1 MFVISLY
8 KTGLGVCTMIAHL
21 KSLLSKFN
29 DTSVERAAI
38 DFETGLAALLVE
50 VMRADGKVLTEE
62 LENIQNTL
70 IHYCELELDAASRLL
85 TKAKQLV
92 EQAIDLYSFVNVVNE
107 HTSDI
112 ERIEIIELLWQVAFA
127 DGQVDGQ
134 EDHVIRK
141 IAGLMYVTHADFIQA
156 KINVDESRK
165 Q

>member
-8 KTGLGVCTMIAHL
+8 KTGLGVCTLIAHL

-29 DTSVERAAI
+29 DTAVERAAI

-50 VMRADGKVLTEE
+50 VMRADGNVLTEE

-127 DGQVDGQ
+127 DGQIDGQ

>member
-1 MFVISLY
+1 MFVISFY
-8 KTGLGVCTMIAHL
+8 KTGLGVCTVIAHL

-50 VMRADGKVLTEE
+50 VMRADGKVLTKE

-107 HTSDI
+107 YTSDI

-156 KINVDESRK
+156 KNNVDESRK

>member
-8 KTGLGVCTMIAHL
+8 KTGLGVCTVIAHL

-29 DTSVERAAI
+29 DTSVERTAI

-70 IHYCELELDAASRLL
+70 IHYCGLELDAASRLL

-127 DGQVDGQ
+127 DGQIDGQ

>member
-8 KTGLGVCTMIAHL
+8 KTGLGVCTVIAHL
-21 KSLLSKFN
+21 KPLLSKFN
-29 DTSVERAAI
+29 DTSVDRAAI

-127 DGQVDGQ
+127 DGQIDGQ

-165 Q
+165 

>member
-8 KTGLGVCTMIAHL
+8 KTGLGVSTVIAHL

-29 DTSVERAAI
+29 DTSVERTAI

-70 IHYCELELDAASRLL
+70 IHYCELEIDAASRLL

-92 EQAIDLYSFVNVVNE
+92 EQAIDLYSFVNVLNE

-127 DGQVDGQ
+127 DGQIDGQ

-165 Q
+165 L